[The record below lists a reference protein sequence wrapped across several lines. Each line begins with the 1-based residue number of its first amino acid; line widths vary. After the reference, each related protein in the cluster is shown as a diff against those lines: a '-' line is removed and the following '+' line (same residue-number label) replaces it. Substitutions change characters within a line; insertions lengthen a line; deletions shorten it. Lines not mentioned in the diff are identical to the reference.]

1 MILAPQTADSIWS
14 LHISCQVS
22 SLYNL
27 HISIQMYIFRNL
39 RVSIQ
44 MSIFYNLHM
53 STHMSPSSIH
63 TYPLGALDSVCY
75 VSYLSDFVDMS

>member
-1 MILAPQTADSIWS
+1 
-14 LHISCQVS
+14 
-22 SLYNL
+22 
-27 HISIQMYIFRNL
+27 MYIFRNF

-53 STHMSPSSIH
+53 STQMSPSSIH
-63 TYPLGALDSVCY
+63 PYPLGALDSVCH